1 MKNPFTLSFTDSR
14 EKAEFK
20 AACTA
25 VDIKRVFVY
34 VSIIFAFELFL
45 LVFDALT
52 SNSDYSTVQWIYRIL
67 NSYMAGIS
75 ALYIIISLLSKVH
88 LKKDDVKKHVSLFR
102 IASCIYAVLLL
113 AGSIADAVTGT
124 VSSGRENLTMYFIS
138 LMLVSCVLYVNSLV
152 VLIFGS
158 GFFIFFELFTHLTSY
173 STHHTYAPYPIFI
186 IFITVSVSFVR
197 RKQML
202 ELIRDSLMIKKLQEQ
217 AEHENQ
223 LKSQFLAN
231 MSHEIRTPMNAIVGM
246 SELALDFNLKD
257 TEKNIIRQI
266 RTSGISLVGIINHI
280 LDFSKIESGKMEIV
294 PEDYDLVK
302 LMNDIANVVL
312 VRLKDKD
319 VELRLELDPD
329 LACAFNGDDM
339 RLRQILINLA
349 GNSAKFTETG
359 YVAIRIEDLNKYEQR
374 DGLRVSVI
382 DTGVGIREEDHNK
395 LFGAFQQVDMK
406 MNRNKGGT
414 GLGLSISKNLVQLM
428 GGSIGVESQYG
439 KGSCF
444 YINVP
449 QTVVDSTSC
458 GTKYKKLFDAAKE
471 LNLKT
476 NSVFTSAE
484 NLTVIPVV
492 SLLNRS
498 EFAGL
503 FAEKTSEAKFNASEA
518 KVLVVDDN
526 EVNIQVAQGLLKKFA
541 VIPDCAS
548 SGYEALDKV
557 FEKDYDIIFMDHQMP
572 GMDGVETL
580 QKIREKEKA
589 DSSHRII
596 VALSANA
603 VNGARE
609 MFLKNGFDDF
619 VAKPVQGKDFGE
631 CLLRHLPQSLI
642 KKDEMT
648 ESEELIP
655 DDFPK
660 VNKEKLDLEYAVN
673 NAAGLDNYLSIA
685 KTFYNS
691 IAPKYNSIIRL
702 LKAGNYKNYTVE
714 VHALKSSAR
723 IIGAKEL
730 SERAEKLEELGNSY
744 LDAQENS
751 GDENKKAQIKKEIFA
766 LTRELLAL
774 FKSYLDELKPVVD
787 YQKLREESNAKNSDS
802 FQQSEL
808 SKEEFTDI
816 FERIAD
822 AAAACDLDTVE
833 QEFATIK
840 ASKIPDNL
848 KAKIAELEKTI
859 DSIELEKTEE
869 LVRSIIEG

>member
-1 MKNPFTLSFTDSR
+1 MKNPFTLSFNDSR

-25 VDIKRVFVY
+25 VDIHRVFVY
-34 VSIIFAFELFL
+34 VSIIFVFELFL

-75 ALYIIISLLSKVH
+75 ALYILISLLSRVH
-88 LKKDDVKKHVSLFR
+88 LKKTDTKKHVSLFR

-124 VSSGRENLTMYFIS
+124 ISSGRENLTMYFIS
-138 LMLVSCVLYVNSLV
+138 LMLVSCVLYINSLV
-152 VLIFGS
+152 VFVSGV
-158 GFFIFFELFTHLTSY
+158 GFFVLFELFTHLTTF

-197 RKQML
+197 RRQML

-217 AEHENQ
+217 AEHENK

-266 RTSGISLVGIINHI
+266 RTSGISLVGIINDI

-302 LMNDIANVVL
+302 LMNDIANVAL
-312 VRLKDKD
+312 VRLKGKD
-319 VELRLELDPD
+319 VDLRLELDSELP
-329 LACAFNGDDM
+329 CAYNGDDM

-349 GNSAKFTETG
+349 GNSAKFTEKG
-359 YVAIRIEDLNKYEQR
+359 YVAIRVENLNRYEQR
-374 DGLRVSVI
+374 DGLRISVI
-382 DTGVGIREEDHNK
+382 DTGVGIRKEDLDK

-428 GGSIGVESQYG
+428 GGSIGVESEYG

-449 QTVVDSTSC
+449 QKIVDSSPC
-458 GTKYKKLFDAAKE
+458 GIKYKKLFDAAKQ
-471 LNLKT
+471 LDLKT
-476 NSVFTSAE
+476 NSVFASAE

-492 SLLNRS
+492 SLLNKS

-503 FAEKTSEAKFNASEA
+503 FAEKTAEVKFTCPDA

-541 VIPDCAS
+541 VIPDCLS

-580 QKIREKEKA
+580 QKIREKEKE

-603 VNGARE
+603 VNGAKE
-609 MFLKNGFDDF
+609 MFLNNGFDDF

-631 CLLRHLPQSLI
+631 CLLRHLKPDLI
-642 KKDEMT
+642 KTNYDES
-648 ESEELIP
+648 SEDTIP
-655 DDFPK
+655 SDFPK
-660 VNKEKLDLEYAVN
+660 LNKTKIDIDFAVN
-673 NAAGLDNYLSIA
+673 NAGGLENYLSIA

-702 LKAGNYKNYTVE
+702 LKAGDVKNYTVE

-723 IIGAKEL
+723 IIGASEL
-730 SERAEKLEELGNSY
+730 SERAEHLENLGHEFLESS
-744 LDAQENS
+744 D
-751 GDENKKAQIKKEIFA
+751 DEKRKTEIKKEIFA
-766 LTRELLAL
+766 LTRELLPL
-774 FKSYLDELKPVVD
+774 YRSYLDELKPVIE
-787 YQKLREESNAKNSDS
+787 YIKTREKSAAQNSDS
-802 FQQSEL
+802 LQQSEL

-840 ASKIPDNL
+840 TSKIPDSL
-848 KAKIAELEKTI
+848 KDKIAELEKTI
-859 DSIELEKTEE
+859 DSIELDKIQE
-869 LVRSIIEG
+869 LVRSIISAE